1 MILLRS
7 ILFVIWFYGAMAIW
21 GLAYMPAVLMGHD
34 RFIWHA
40 MRGWGKATIWGL
52 RWIVGVTIKFEGL
65 EHLPPNGP
73 ALLASKHQTT
83 LDTVLPAQF
92 VAEPVFVV
100 KKELIKMPV
109 FGFYMKHG
117 MIPVDREA
125 HAKALKDML
134 RASRAVIA
142 KGRQI
147 VIYPEG
153 TRQELNASP
162 DYKPGI
168 VAMYRDLNLPVTPI
182 ALNTGLVWKPN
193 GIIRRPGHVT
203 IKILPAIP
211 PGLPREEFMR
221 VLEERIETESQNLLP
236 PEKRRK
242 TEAVAA

>member
-1 MILLRS
+1 MRLAQSLI
-7 ILFVIWFYGAMAIW
+7 FVVWFYGAMAFF
-21 GLAYMPAVLMGHD
+21 GLAYMPAILMGSD
-34 RFIWHA
+34 RYIWHA

-52 RWIVGVTIKFEGL
+52 RWICGVHITFEGL
-65 EHLPPNGP
+65 EHLPPKGA
-73 ALLASKHQTT
+73 ALFASKHQAT

-100 KKELIKMPV
+100 KRELIGTPI

-134 RASRAVIA
+134 RAARGMIA

-153 TRQELNASP
+153 TRQELSAPP

-168 VAMYRDLNLPVTPI
+168 AALYRDLNLPVTPI
-182 ALNTGLVWKPN
+182 ALNTGLVWPPT
-193 GIIRRPGHVT
+193 GIMRKPGHVT
-203 IKILPAIP
+203 LKVLPAIP
-211 PGLPREEFMR
+211 AGLPREEFMR
-221 VLEERIETESQNLLP
+221 RLEAAIEGECQALLP
-236 PEKRRK
+236 PHLRRSM
-242 TEAVAA
+242 AQ

>member
-1 MILLRS
+1 MNWIRS
-7 ILFVIWFYGAMAIW
+7 IIFVIWFYLTMAFW
-21 GLAYMPAVLMGHD
+21 GLLYMPAVLMGHD
-34 RFIWHA
+34 RFIWHS
-40 MRGWGKATIWGL
+40 MRGWGKATVWGL
-52 RWIVGVTIKFEGL
+52 RWIMGVHIKFEGL
-65 EHLPPNGP
+65 EHVPKGA
-73 ALLASKHQTT
+73 ALIASKHQAT
-83 LDTVLPAQF
+83 LDTVLP
-92 VAEPVFVV
+92 VLLVSEPVFVV

-153 TRQELNASP
+153 TRQELDAAP

-182 ALNTGLVWKPN
+182 ALNTGLVWRPS
-193 GIIRRPGHVT
+193 GILRNPGTVT
-203 IKILPAIP
+203 IKVLPPIP
-211 PGLPREEFMR
+211 AGLPREEFMKELER
-221 VLEERIETESQNLLP
+221 VIETESQALLP
-236 PEKRRK
+236 PDKRR
-242 TEAVAA
+242 TVAA

>member
-7 ILFVIWFYGAMAIW
+7 IVFVVWFYVTMLFW
-21 GLAYMPAVLMGHD
+21 GLVYMPAVALGHD
-34 RFIWHA
+34 RFIWHS
-40 MRGWGKATIWGL
+40 MHGWGKATIWGL
-52 RWIVGVTIKFEGL
+52 RWIVGVTIAFEGL
-65 EHLPPNGP
+65 EHLPKGA
-73 ALLASKHQTT
+73 ALIASKHQTT

-92 VAEPVFVV
+92 VPEPVFVV

-109 FGFYMKHG
+109 FGFYMKYG

-134 RASRAVIA
+134 RAARGVIA

-153 TRQELNASP
+153 TRQELGAPP

-168 VAMYRDLNLPVTPI
+168 AALYKDLGLPVTPI

-211 PGLPREEFMR
+211 AGLPRDRFMAELER
-221 VLEERIETESQNLLP
+221 VIESESQALLAP
-236 PEKRRK
+236 DKRR
-242 TEAVAA
+242 TVAA

>member
-7 ILFVIWFYGAMAIW
+7 IVFVVWFYVSMLFW
-21 GLAYMPAVLMGHD
+21 GLVYMPAVALGRD
-34 RFIWHA
+34 KYIWHS
-40 MRGWGKATIWGL
+40 MHGWGKATIWGL
-52 RWIVGVTIKFEGL
+52 KWIVGVTIAFEGL
-65 EHLPPNGP
+65 EHLPKGA
-73 ALLASKHQTT
+73 ALVASKHQTT

-92 VAEPVFVV
+92 LSEPVFVV

-109 FGFYMKHG
+109 FGFYMKYG

-134 RASRAVIA
+134 RAARTVIA

-153 TRQELNASP
+153 TRQELDEPP

-168 VAMYRDLNLPVTPI
+168 AALYKDLGLPVTPI
-182 ALNTGLVWKPN
+182 ALNTGLVWRPN

-211 PGLPREEFMR
+211 AGLPREQFMAE
-221 VLEERIETESQNLLP
+221 LERIIESESQALLP
-236 PEKRRK
+236 PDKRR
-242 TEAVAA
+242 TVAA

>member
-7 ILFVIWFYGAMAIW
+7 IVFVVWFYITMAFW
-21 GLAYMPAVLMGHD
+21 GLLYMPAVALGHD
-34 RFIWHA
+34 RFIWHS

-52 RWIVGVTIKFEGL
+52 KWIVGVTIALEGL
-65 EHLPPNGP
+65 EHLPKGA
-73 ALLASKHQTT
+73 ALIASKHQTA

-92 VAEPVFVV
+92 LSAPVFVV

-109 FGFYMKHG
+109 FGFYMKYG

-134 RASRAVIA
+134 RAARTVIA

-153 TRQELNASP
+153 TRQELDAPP

-168 VAMYRDLNLPVTPI
+168 AALYKDLGLPVTPI

-211 PGLPREEFMR
+211 AGLPREQFMAELER
-221 VLEERIETESQNLLP
+221 VIESESQALLAP
-236 PEKRRK
+236 DKRR
-242 TEAVAA
+242 TVAA

>member
-7 ILFVIWFYGAMAIW
+7 IVFVVWFYVTMLFW
-21 GLAYMPAVLMGHD
+21 GLVYMPAVAMGRD
-34 RFIWHA
+34 KYIWSS
-40 MRGWGKATIWGL
+40 MRNWGKATIWGL
-52 RWIVGVTIKFEGL
+52 KWIVGVTVAFEGL
-65 EHLPPNGP
+65 EHLPKGA
-73 ALLASKHQTT
+73 ALIASKHQTT

-92 VAEPVFVV
+92 LSEPVFVV

-109 FGFYMKHG
+109 FGFYMKYG

-153 TRQELNASP
+153 TRQELDAPP

-168 VAMYRDLNLPVTPI
+168 AALYKDLGLPVTPI

-211 PGLPREEFMR
+211 AGLPRERFMAELER
-221 VLEERIETESQNLLP
+221 VIESESQALLAP
-236 PEKRRK
+236 DKRR
-242 TEAVAA
+242 TVAA

>member
-1 MILLRS
+1 MNLLRS
-7 ILFVIWFYGAMAIW
+7 IVFVVWFYLTMAFW
-21 GLAYMPAVLMGHD
+21 GLLYMPAVAMGHD
-34 RFIWHA
+34 KYIWYS

-52 RWIVGVTIKFEGL
+52 KWIVGVTIAFEGL
-65 EHLPPNGP
+65 EHLPKGA
-73 ALLASKHQTT
+73 ALIASKHQTT

-92 VAEPVFVV
+92 VSAPVFVV

-109 FGFYMKHG
+109 FGFYMKYG

-134 RASRAVIA
+134 RAARGVIA

-153 TRQELNASP
+153 TRQELDAPP

-168 VAMYRDLNLPVTPI
+168 AALYKDLALPVTPI
-182 ALNTGLVWKPN
+182 ALNTGLVWKPS
-193 GIIRRPGHVT
+193 GIERRPGHVT

-211 PGLPREEFMR
+211 AGLPREEFMTR
-221 VLEERIETESQNLLP
+221 LEQVIESESQALLP
-236 PEKRRK
+236 PNKRR
-242 TEAVAA
+242 TVAA